1 MKLLSPTLYAAIAL
15 SFAFSGPASSIA
27 APITILKVPTLSSNL
42 ENIQYRGKSRQRNNR
57 PGRFRNDGMTYG
69 GDSAYFNNHR
79 GYRNH
84 RRGYRQHGGWWFP
97 PAAFLTGAIIG
108 GTMNSGDYGD
118 SHRGWCYDR
127 YNSYRESDNSF
138 QPYGGGSR
146 RPCNSPYS

>member
-1 MKLLSPTLYAAIAL
+1 MKMLSPTLYATIAISMALSGAAPAIAVPL
-15 SFAFSGPASSIA
+15 SKANAPA
-27 APITILKVPTLSSNL
+27 LSSDV
-42 ENIQYRGKSRQRNNR
+42 IQIESRGSRFQEHKGFRR
-57 PGRFRNDGMTYG
+57 YRNDGIRYG
-69 GDSAYFNNHR
+69 GHSAYYNNHR
-79 GYRNH
+79 GFRER
-84 RRGYRQHGGWWFP
+84 RRGYRQHNGWWFP

-108 GTMNSGDYGD
+108 GAMNSGDYGD